1 MSTKKIPLVGSIRH
15 PLPGAVEQGVIDLH
29 AMSTVTVYVRPNP
42 EGAPLPSIEELAMV
56 PPPMRHMPTSDEVV
70 ASRGAK
76 PEDLDAVERF
86 GQANG
91 LRVVEKS
98 QAKRSVRLEGTLEQ
112 LSKAFDVELRRFHHE
127 TGAYRARV
135 SPVNI
140 PAELNGVITAVLGFD
155 NRRIGRSY
163 RRTLA
168 HTAIAHA
175 GTTRGILPTQLAKL
189 YNYPETS
196 DGSGQAIGIF
206 AFNGAI
212 ADTGQTAPGGYTA
225 EGLHKYFTQVTHT
238 ASPAME
244 NVVVHG
250 PGNDPGDGSNG
261 EDTTGEIL
269 LDIETVGSIAP
280 GAKIVVYF
288 TEFTEQ
294 GWVDALH
301 AAVHDPTNAPSVI
314 SISYGNAETSS
325 DSTNIN
331 QRGSLWTHMA
341 IEQAN
346 LAFQDAAMKNIT
358 VLCASGDNGSSDGV
372 GSGQTAHV
380 DFPASSP
387 YVTACGGTRLKIS
400 NGKLSGET
408 VWNENPTQSATGGGV
423 SALFA
428 LPSWQESA
436 NVPTSVNP
444 PHHIGRGV
452 PDVASDGDPAT
463 GLRVSDVNGEN
474 VQPVGGTSAA
484 APAWAALVARMNQR
498 MGARAGFLNP
508 LLYTPGVSA
517 ALRDVTVGD
526 NGRYHA
532 RSGWDACTGL
542 GTPDGAKL
550 LTALQ
555 QTPHAAPHVAVASHV
570 APAAE
575 SRVMVLQHRI
585 ASLEAAI
592 HEFTLAT
599 SVKERVADS

>member
-1 MSTKKIPLVGSIRH
+1 
-15 PLPGAVEQGVIDLH
+15 
-29 AMSTVTVYVRPNP
+29 
-42 EGAPLPSIEELAMV
+42 
-56 PPPMRHMPTSDEVV
+56 MRHMPTRDEVV

-76 PEDLDAVERF
+76 AEDLDAVERF
-86 GQANG
+86 AKANG

-112 LSKAFDVELRRFHHE
+112 LSKAFEVELRRFDHE

-135 SPVNI
+135 SAVHI

-168 HTAIAHA
+168 RTAIAHA

-189 YNYPETS
+189 YNYPAKT
-196 DGSGQAIGIF
+196 DGSGQTVGIF

-212 ADTGQTAPGGYTA
+212 ADTGETAPGGYSA
-225 EGLHKYFTQVTHT
+225 AGLRNYFTQVTQT
-238 ASPAME
+238 AMPAIQD
-244 NVVVHG
+244 VVVHG
-250 PGNDPGDGSNG
+250 PGNKPGNGSN
-261 EDTTGEIL
+261 EADTTGEIL
-269 LDIETVGSIAP
+269 LDIETVGSMAP

-294 GWVDALH
+294 GWVDAIH
-301 AAVHDPTNAPSVI
+301 AAVHDDANAPSVI
-314 SISYGNAETSS
+314 SISYGNPETSS
-325 DSTNIN
+325 DSTNID

-358 VLCASGDNGSSDGV
+358 VLCASGDNGSSDGL
-372 GSGQTAHV
+372 GNGQAAHV

-387 YVTACGGTRLKIS
+387 YVTGCGGTRLEIS
-400 NGKLSGET
+400 NGRRTGET
-408 VWNENPTQSATGGGV
+408 VWNEDPTQSATGGGV

-428 LPSWQESA
+428 LPSWQQSA
-436 NVPTSVNP
+436 KVPTSVNP

-463 GLRVSDVNGEN
+463 GLRVSDVNGGN

-484 APAWAALVARMNQR
+484 APAWAALVARMNQGI
-498 MGARAGFLNP
+498 GAHAGFLNP
-508 LLYTPGVSA
+508 LLYTAGVSA
-517 ALRDVTVGD
+517 ALHDVTVGD
-526 NGRYHA
+526 NGRYQA
-532 RSGWDACTGL
+532 RVGWDACTGL
-542 GTPDGAKL
+542 GTPDGTKL
-550 LTALQ
+550 MTALQ
-555 QTPHAAPHVAVASHV
+555 QAPHAAPHVAVAPHV
-570 APAAE
+570 APAGD
-575 SRVMVLQHRI
+575 SRAMVLEERI
-585 ASLEAAI
+585 ASLESAI

-599 SVKERVADS
+599 SVKEKNVNS